1 LSPDVELLTGVFD
14 AEDDF
19 TMDEELFE
27 DSALE
32 IG

>member
-1 LSPDVELLTGVFD
+1 LSPDVELLTGVFE
-14 AEDDF
+14 AVDDF

-32 IG
+32 LG